1 MQHFVVYLK
10 NQTTPSFIPL
20 SNAFLG
26 DHPTT
31 KDLQLFESNSL
42 IKRKFKKIKNCSLS
56 KVAKIISKGEIV
68 GLFRG
73 KMEFGSRALGHRS
86 FIVDPSNLKTLR
98 KLNDLIKKRDFWM
111 PFTPS
116 ILDKDIK
123 KYIKNKKD
131 IDHNFMT
138 ICFDSTKKARIDLI
152 ATLHPYD
159 FTIRPQ
165 IVKKQTCEYYYN
177 LIEEFRKISE
187 LVRY

>member
-1 MQHFVVYLK
+1 
-10 NQTTPSFIPL
+10 
-20 SNAFLG
+20 
-26 DHPTT
+26 
-31 KDLQLFESNSL
+31 
-42 IKRKFKKIKNCSLS
+42 
-56 KVAKIISKGEIV
+56 
-68 GLFRG
+68 
-73 KMEFGSRALGHRS
+73 
-86 FIVDPSNLKTLR
+86 
-98 KLNDLIKKRDFWM
+98 M

-177 LIEEFRKISE
+177 LIEEFRKISGIGALLNTSLNVHEKPIIYKPVEIIEE
-187 LVRY
+187 LLKSDSVPLNYLLIEKDLFVRKLS